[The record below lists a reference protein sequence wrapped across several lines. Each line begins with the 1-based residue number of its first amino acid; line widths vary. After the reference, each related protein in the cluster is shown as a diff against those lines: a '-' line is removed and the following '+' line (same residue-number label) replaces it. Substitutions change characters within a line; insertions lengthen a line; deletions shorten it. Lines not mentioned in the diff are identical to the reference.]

1 MDFSV
6 GSLRSRFLVP
16 VSDDMMGSGA
26 ASAAKKIARM
36 AVRYP
41 AGRLPEV
48 QPAAG
53 QSMKVFQAIREAQA
67 ARVDITA

>member
-6 GSLRSRFLVP
+6 SNLRSRFLVP
-16 VSDDMMGSGA
+16 MSDDMMGTGA

-53 QSMKVFQAIREAQA
+53 QSMKIFQVLRQV
-67 ARVDITA
+67 RLDMTA